1 MPFLR
6 YFVPLLMLLIGIVF
20 LSFGY
25 RHWHHSYQLL
35 QSSSVSEGEIISI
48 DPFMSSAAGKSSSLQ
63 YFPKV
68 TFTTA
73 AGAQIEFQ
81 STVTRRAD
89 HYKQGDRVRVLYQ
102 QDNPQTA
109 VIGSFNDLWM
119 LALIFTISGVMVML
133 LSGWFFRRALRYEK
147 PKLNETS

>member
-1 MPFLR
+1 MRFLR

-20 LSFGY
+20 VSFGY
-25 RHWHHSYQLL
+25 RHWHSSYQLL
-35 QSSSVSEGEIISI
+35 QTSTVSEGEIISV

-68 TFTTA
+68 AFTTA
-73 AGAQIEFQ
+73 TGKQVEFQ

-89 HYKQGDRVRVLYQ
+89 HYKKGDRVRVLYR
-102 QDNPQTA
+102 QDDPQTA

-119 LALIFTISGVMVML
+119 LALIFMISGVLVIVL
-133 LSGWFFRRALRYEK
+133 CGWFFRRARR
-147 PKLNETS
+147 T